1 MVTGAPH
8 PVAAI
13 SMLAYVVGLRGRRID
28 AADVSI
34 QPDQRGVTVADE
46 TDILTAVALAM
57 ATKAVEG
64 LTEGGKAAFAALAK
78 LVRERFKRRASAQTA
93 LTEAE
98 ADPSDES
105 RIQYLRDE
113 LAQTAADDPEFDRE
127 LRRLWRDV
135 SSHSTANTGGVV
147 NTVSGSVAGNVVQAR
162 DVHGGISFGET
173 SARRSDGTR

>member
-1 MVTGAPH
+1 MVTEAPH
-8 PVAAI
+8 LVAAT
-13 SMLAYVVGLRGRRID
+13 SMLAYVVGLGGRRVDSTGVRIR
-28 AADVSI
+28 
-34 QPDQRGVTVADE
+34 PEQRGVTVADE

-78 LVRERFKRRASAQTA
+78 LVRERFQRRAFAQAA
-93 LTEAE
+93 LAEAE

-105 RIQYLRDE
+105 RIQSLRDE
-113 LAQTAADDPEFDRE
+113 LVQTASDDPEFDRE

-135 SSHSTANTGGVV
+135 GQHSTANAGGVI
-147 NTVSGSVAGNVVQAR
+147 NTINGSVGGNVVQAR

-173 SARRSDGTR
+173 SPRNPDARR

>member
-1 MVTGAPH
+1 
-8 PVAAI
+8 VAN
-13 SMLAYVVGLRGRRID
+13 
-28 AADVSI
+28 
-34 QPDQRGVTVADE
+34 E

-78 LVRERFKRRASAQTA
+78 LVRERFKRRASALAAQA
-93 LTEAE
+93 EAE

-105 RIQYLRDE
+105 RIQSLRDE
-113 LAQTAADDPEFDRE
+113 LAQAAVDDPEFDRE

-135 SSHSTANTGGVV
+135 GSHSTANAGGVI
-147 NTVSGSVAGNVVQAR
+147 NTITGSVAGNVVQAR

-173 SARRSDGTR
+173 SSRRPEARG